1 MKQGSVELP
10 CLRKITQVAEGRAAM
25 ADYHRSNQA
34 ALDQT
39 AKLRAERLARQAM
52 HVEATSKKP
61 KRMAKA
67 LRTGNG
73 TRFQGSHFD

>member
-1 MKQGSVELP
+1 LLE
-10 CLRKITQVAEGRAAM
+10 RKITQVAERRAAM

-52 HVEATSKKP
+52 PMHVEATSKKP
-61 KRMAKA
+61 KRKAKA
-67 LRTGNG
+67 A
-73 TRFQGSHFD
+73 